1 METWPMSLEY
11 LLTAF
16 IICLS
21 PGIGVVYTLS
31 STLGGGI
38 RAGFWAAVGCTI
50 ATVLHLVVAMAG
62 LAAVLHTSA
71 VLFQAIKFAGV
82 AYLIWMA
89 WAVLRDRGGVSVR
102 PSEPVPPGKLVRR
115 GILLNV
121 LNPKIPLFFM
131 AFIPQFVP
139 VGSPVWLLVEL
150 GLGFSSMT
158 FVVFMGYVAVAAT
171 GRERLL
177 QSERAMNWMRRVFA
191 ASFAALGLKLA
202 GEGT

>member
-1 METWPMSLEY
+1 MSLEY
-11 LLTAF
+11 LFTAF
-16 IICLS
+16 FICLS

-38 RAGFWAAVGCTI
+38 RAGFWAAIGCTI

-71 VLFQAIKFAGV
+71 MLFQTIKFAGV

-89 WAVLRDRGGVSVR
+89 WAVLKDRGGLSVR
-102 PSEPVPPGKLVRR
+102 PSAPVPPGKLVWR
-115 GILLNV
+115 GILLNI
-121 LNPKIPLFFM
+121 LNPKIPLFFV

-139 VGSPVWLLVEL
+139 VGSADGLLVEL
-150 GLGFSSMT
+150 GLGFTVMT
-158 FVVFMGYVAVAAT
+158 FVVFMGYVAVAAS
-171 GRERLL
+171 GRQRLL
-177 QSERAMNWMRRVFA
+177 QSERAMNWLRRAFA

-202 GEGT
+202 SEGARQG